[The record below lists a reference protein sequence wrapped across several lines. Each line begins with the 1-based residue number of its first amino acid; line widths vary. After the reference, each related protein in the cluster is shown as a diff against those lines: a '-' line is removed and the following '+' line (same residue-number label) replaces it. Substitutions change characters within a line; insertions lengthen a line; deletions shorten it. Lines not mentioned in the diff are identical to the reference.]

1 MSRKIRKIYG
11 QFCIGIVLLLTGSLF
26 LADHWFQ
33 LKIITKYWPMLIV
46 VMGLLF
52 LITMIITG
60 KKGAGLA
67 IPGIVITTLG
77 ILLFIQNVFHLWITW
92 TYAWT
97 VLVIALGIGILVM
110 NLYLRRKGLRRGAGI
125 VIVIG
130 LVQFFVFG
138 FLFEGI
144 LNLSGF
150 GFKNEVFLGIGLVL
164 FGLLII
170 FSRLL
175 FPRSKQDSPET
186 KPVVIDTE
194 SMEVPQQPEKVE
206 ES

>member
-1 MSRKIRKIYG
+1 
-11 QFCIGIVLLLTGSLF
+11 
-26 LADHWFQ
+26 
-33 LKIITKYWPMLIV
+33 MLIV

>member
-1 MSRKIRKIYG
+1 
-11 QFCIGIVLLLTGSLF
+11 
-26 LADHWFQ
+26 
-33 LKIITKYWPMLIV
+33 
-46 VMGLLF
+46 
-52 LITMIITG
+52 
-60 KKGAGLA
+60 
-67 IPGIVITTLG
+67 
-77 ILLFIQNVFHLWITW
+77 
-92 TYAWT
+92 
-97 VLVIALGIGILVM
+97 
-110 NLYLRRKGLRRGAGI
+110 
-125 VIVIG
+125 
-130 LVQFFVFG
+130 VFG